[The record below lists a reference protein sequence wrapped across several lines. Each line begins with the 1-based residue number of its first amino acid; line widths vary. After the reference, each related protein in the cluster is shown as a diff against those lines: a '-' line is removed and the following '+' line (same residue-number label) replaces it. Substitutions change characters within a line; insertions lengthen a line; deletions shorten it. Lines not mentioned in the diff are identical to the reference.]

1 MKKDTTEGSFFEKM
15 LLFIGIDVHKAKWVV
30 TLRTYDLEL
39 KTFSM
44 KPSAE
49 ELEKFLL
56 KNYPGA
62 EYRIV
67 YECCFSG
74 FWIYDYFSEREY
86 KIIVTP
92 TNRIYKDG
100 SIIKTDKIDSRKLAF
115 QLSRGLLREVK
126 VPDKRV
132 REYKY
137 IFRIYD
143 KQKMRKGQILRQI
156 KAFLEQKDHPLKW
169 SNWNKGLVEKLKG
182 LKFSRRDGIAEE
194 KLFDMK
200 FANLLREYE
209 FVVSQ
214 IKDTE
219 KIIERIKEDEELG
232 RRIQILQGINGIGII
247 SAVRMSIYLFDR
259 KDRFQSSEKLN
270 HYLGLTPSERSS
282 GEKIIRGRSGMCGN
296 RQLRS
301 IIIQLA
307 WKTVRKDGALLDKF
321 DRVYKRS
328 GSKQKAIVA
337 VARKLMTKIHA
348 ALMKEEDYRIN
359 IREVKAA

>member
-1 MKKDTTEGSFFEKM
+1 MEADNNFTSFFENI
-15 LLFIGIDVHKAKWVV
+15 LLFIGIDVHKSKWVV
-30 TLRTYDLEL
+30 TVRTYDLEL

-49 ELEKFLL
+49 ELEIFLV

-74 FWIYDYFSEREY
+74 FWIYDYFSEKGY

-100 SIIKTDKIDSRKLAF
+100 STIKTDKIDSRKLAL
-115 QLSRGLLREVK
+115 QLSRGLLREVV
-126 VPDKRV
+126 VPGKRI

-143 KQKMRKGQILRQI
+143 KQKMRQGQILRQI
-156 KAFLEQKDHPLKW
+156 KAFLEQKNHPLKW
-169 SNWNKGLVEKLKG
+169 SKWNKVLLEKLKE
-182 LKFSRRDGIAEE
+182 LKFED
-194 KLFDMK
+194 KLFDLK
-200 FANLLREYE
+200 FNKLVTEYE
-209 FVVSQ
+209 YVVSQ

-219 KIIERIKEDEELG
+219 KIIEQIKDDQELG
-232 RRIQILQGINGIGII
+232 KRIQIIEKINGIGII
-247 SAVRMSIYLFDR
+247 SAVRMSVYLFDR
-259 KDRFQSSEKLN
+259 KDRFESSEKLN
-270 HYLGLTPSERSS
+270 HYLGLTPSEKSS

-307 WKTVRKDGALLDKF
+307 WMTVRKDGSLLEKF
-321 DRVYKRS
+321 NRVYRKS

-337 VARKLMTKIHA
+337 VDRKLMTKIYS
-348 ALMKEEDYRIN
+348 ALRKEEDYRIN
-359 IREVKAA
+359 VRTASAA

>member
-1 MKKDTTEGSFFEKM
+1 MEADNNFTSFFENI
-15 LLFIGIDVHKAKWVV
+15 LLFIGIDVHKSKWVV
-30 TLRTYDLEL
+30 TVSTYDLEL

-49 ELEKFLL
+49 ELEIFLV

-74 FWIYDYFSEREY
+74 FWIYDYFSEKGY

-92 TNRIYKDG
+92 TNRICKDG
-100 SIIKTDKIDSRKLAF
+100 STIKTDKIDSRKLAL
-115 QLSRGLLREVK
+115 QLSRGLLREV
-126 VPDKRV
+126 VVSGKRV

-143 KQKMRKGQILRQI
+143 KQKMRQGQILRQI
-156 KAFLEQKDHPLKW
+156 KAFLEQKNHPLKW
-169 SNWNKGLVEKLKG
+169 SKWNKVLLEKLKE
-182 LKFSRRDGIAEE
+182 LKFED
-194 KLFDMK
+194 KLFDLK
-200 FANLLREYE
+200 FNKLVTEYE
-209 FVVSQ
+209 YVVSQ

-219 KIIERIKEDEELG
+219 KIIEQIKDDQELG
-232 RRIQILQGINGIGII
+232 KRIQIIEGINGIGII
-247 SAVRMSIYLFDR
+247 SAVRMSVYLFYR
-259 KDRFQSSEKLN
+259 KDRFESSEKLN
-270 HYLGLTPSERSS
+270 HYLGLTPSEKSS

-307 WKTVRKDGALLDKF
+307 CLP
-321 DRVYKRS
+321 
-328 GSKQKAIVA
+328 
-337 VARKLMTKIHA
+337 ARQG
-348 ALMKEEDYRIN
+348 
-359 IREVKAA
+359 

>member
-1 MKKDTTEGSFFEKM
+1 METEIKNKSFFEKV
-15 LLFIGIDVHKAKWVV
+15 LLYIGIDVHKSKWVV
-30 TLRTYDLEL
+30 TIRTYDLEL

-44 KPSAE
+44 EPSAE
-49 ELEKFLL
+49 LLEQLLL

-74 FWIYDYFSEREY
+74 FWIYDYFAEKGY

-100 SIIKTDKIDSRKLAF
+100 STIKTDKIDSRKLAL
-115 QLSRGLLREVK
+115 QLSRELLREVV

-143 KQKMRKGQILRQI
+143 KQKMRQGQILRQI
-156 KAFLEQKDHPLKW
+156 KAFLEQKNHPLKW
-169 SNWNKGLVEKLKG
+169 QKWNKGLLEQLKE
-182 LKFSRRDGIAEE
+182 LKFID
-194 KLFDMK
+194 KLFDLK
-200 FANLLREYE
+200 FRSLLTEYE
-209 FVVSQ
+209 YVVSQ

-219 KIIERIKEDEELG
+219 KIIEQIKESAIGGEELG
-232 RRIQILQGINGIGII
+232 RRIQIIEKINGIGII
-247 SAVRMSIYLFDR
+247 SAVRMSVYLFDR
-259 KDRFQSSEKLN
+259 KDRFESSERLN
-270 HYLGLTPSERSS
+270 HYLGLTPPERSS
-282 GEKIIRGRSGMCGN
+282 GDKIVRGRSGMCGN

-307 WKTVRKDGALLDKF
+307 WMTVRKDGALLEKF
-321 DRVYKRS
+321 DKVYKSS

-337 VARKLMTKIHA
+337 VARKLMTKIYA
-348 ALMKEEDYRIN
+348 AVRKQEDYRIN
-359 IREVKAA
+359 IRTASAA

>member
-1 MKKDTTEGSFFEKM
+1 MTTDNNSTSFFDKV

-30 TLRTYDLEL
+30 TIRTYDLEL

-62 EYRIV
+62 EFRIV

-74 FWIYDYFSEREY
+74 FWIYDYFSEKGY

-100 SIIKTDKIDSRKLAF
+100 SIIKTDKIDSRKLAL
-115 QLSRGLLREVK
+115 QLSRELLKEVI
-126 VPDKRV
+126 VPAKRI

-143 KQKMRKGQILRQI
+143 KQKMRQGQILRQI
-156 KAFLEQKDHPLKW
+156 KAFLEQKNHPLKW
-169 SNWNKGLVEKLKG
+169 QKWNKGLLEQLKE
-182 LKFSRRDGIAEE
+182 LKFIDN
-194 KLFDMK
+194 LFDLK
-200 FANLLREYE
+200 FRSLLTEYE
-209 FVVSQ
+209 YVVSQ

-219 KIIERIKEDEELG
+219 KIIEQIKEDQELR
-232 RRIQILQGINGIGII
+232 RRIQIIEKINGIGII

-259 KDRFQSSEKLN
+259 KDRFENSERLN

-282 GEKIIRGRSGMCGN
+282 GEKIVRGRSGMCGN

-301 IIIQLA
+301 IIVQLA
-307 WKTVRKDGALLDKF
+307 WMTVRKDGSLLDKF
-321 DRVYKRS
+321 DRVYKKS

-337 VARKLMTKIHA
+337 VARKLMTKIYA
-348 ALMKEEDYRIN
+348 AVRKEEEYRIN
-359 IREVKAA
+359 IRTVKAA